1 MQWNVRIMNNVKI
14 SYFLFTGYA
23 YYGEYPIHFAAATG
37 NQEIYDY
44 LIDHGANPNAQ
55 DTFGNTALHMVVI
68 CNQVVRLYND
78 RWREKTHQTPTIVF
92 FYFITCVVQFI
103 AAIIY
108 CSTVYPPHPF
118 FGIKENVERV
128 SLLQIFWGVFSRGD
142 VFECLP
148 NLSCTC
154 WYRVFGVHL
163 QAPAPLNKP
172 QISLCIWLYFEI
184 HIRLL

>member
-1 MQWNVRIMNNVKI
+1 MI
-14 SYFLFTGYA
+14 TGYA

-78 RWREKTHQTPTIVF
+78 EEKKTHQTPTFVF

-108 CSTVYPPHPF
+108 CSTVYPP
-118 FGIKENVERV
+118 
-128 SLLQIFWGVFSRGD
+128 
-142 VFECLP
+142 P
-148 NLSCTC
+148 NLF
-154 WYRVFGVHL
+154 WYQRKCGEGFIIADILRRVQPRGCMRVFAKLV
-163 QAPAPLNKP
+163 
-172 QISLCIWLYFEI
+172 LYM
-184 HIRLL
+184 LV